1 MAVSMNNADA
11 PESDEY
17 VLELRRG
24 QSGIERHH
32 GGAHPRDGVQELEIA
47 VAVQRQDGDPVAR
60 PHTQCGNR
68 AGDAAD
74 PLQTLLPGSMTS
86 GEMGCDAV
94 GFDLDGAAQP
104 LGQCEHGGC

>member
-1 MAVSMNNADA
+1 MNNADGA
-11 PESDEY
+11 RVRQY

-47 VAVQRQDGDPVAR
+47 VAVQRQDGDPVTR

-86 GEMGCDAV
+86 GEMGCGAV
-94 GFDLDGAAQP
+94 GLDLDGAAKP